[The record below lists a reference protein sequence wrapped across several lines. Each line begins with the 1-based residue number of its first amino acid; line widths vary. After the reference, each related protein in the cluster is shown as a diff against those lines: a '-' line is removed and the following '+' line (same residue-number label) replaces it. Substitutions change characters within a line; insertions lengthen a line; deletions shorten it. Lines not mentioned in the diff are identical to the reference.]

1 MTKEASEHAEEDRR
15 KAEHAEVRNH
25 ADQLTYSVEKAMSD
39 LGGKVASEK
48 RSEIE
53 DRIRALREKLDQNA
67 STEELKHGM
76 DDLSKSAQ
84 DVVSKAY
91 EQAQGAQPSGDSAG
105 ASQGSAGAPEDGGD
119 YIDAEYDKK

>member
-1 MTKEASEHAEEDRR
+1 
-15 KAEHAEVRNH
+15 
-25 ADQLTYSVEKAMSD
+25 LTYSVEKAMSD

-53 DRIRALREKLDQNA
+53 DRIRALRGKLDQDA

-91 EQAQGAQPSGDSAG
+91 EQAQGAQPSGDSGG
-105 ASQGSAGAPEDGGD
+105 ASQGNAGAPEDGGD

>member
-1 MTKEASEHAEEDRR
+1 
-15 KAEHAEVRNH
+15 
-25 ADQLTYSVEKAMSD
+25 MSD
-39 LGGKVASEK
+39 LGGKVDGEK

-53 DRIRALREKLDQNA
+53 DRVRGLRAKLDQNA
-67 STEELKHGM
+67 PTEELKRGM

-91 EQAQGAQPSGDSAG
+91 EQAQGAQPSGDSG
-105 ASQGSAGAPEDGGD
+105 GTPQGDGSVPEDGGD